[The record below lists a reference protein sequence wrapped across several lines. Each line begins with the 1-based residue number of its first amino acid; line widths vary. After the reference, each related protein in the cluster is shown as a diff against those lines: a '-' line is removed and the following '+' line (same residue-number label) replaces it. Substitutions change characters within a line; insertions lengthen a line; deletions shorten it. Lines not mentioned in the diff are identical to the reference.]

1 MKRHVVKH
9 VVRHHNQ
16 MFGVQ
21 TLANGR
27 DQQGIQLAQMGV
39 SRCLQLRGERLDV
52 SRVESEL
59 RELEL
64 QQPYDMPQVRDR
76 TERYDVELVAAK
88 NTDVGLA
95 AGLVILEQKRAARQA
110 RANLLEIERRAGLEG
125 RKLLIGAAR
134 FVQRSAELFLEFTRL
149 FAERL
154 HPFDR
159 PFVGPGFFELELS
172 VMPGQFLA
180 KPGS

>member
-1 MKRHVVKH
+1 
-9 VVRHHNQ
+9 
-16 MFGVQ
+16 
-21 TLANGR
+21 
-27 DQQGIQLAQMGV
+27 
-39 SRCLQLRGERLDV
+39 
-52 SRVESEL
+52 
-59 RELEL
+59 
-64 QQPYDMPQVRDR
+64 MPQVRDR
-76 TERYDVELVAAK
+76 TERNDVEGRAE

-95 AGLVILEQKRAARQA
+95 AGLVILEQKRARRQA

-125 RKLLIGAAR
+125 GKLLIDAAR
-134 FVQRSAELFLEFTRL
+134 VVQRSAELFLEFTRL

-180 KPGS
+180 KSGSRRIVFGTPGSQ